1 MKKFL
6 PSLSLFWAAFLLM
19 SLLSAGC
26 GNSCDNSADE
36 AAGAS
41 PTNSAA
47 QASASTNAA
56 ENAEKPD
63 PPLFISGATFRFGSD
78 SFYGDQRGLQLKM
91 SEDEYPDMERISE
104 YVSIEPSAAPLS
116 FKYVY
121 WQDSVYVDGRFRG
134 DTEYRVV
141 VKAGL
146 PMKSGR
152 STATEFVRTFNTGP
166 LPTTVR
172 FANSGRYLPSVGRRA
187 VQVKTTNAGKLKV
200 RTYEVPERNLVQLL
214 AREEQRYNRYY
225 GGGGDSEDT
234 RELAGKGCERVIALP
249 ERRNEEVVTPIQVQ
263 GENGKAEKGVYLVSV
278 AGGAKESDKY
288 VDMKWRLVCVTDI
301 GLSVRETKDCVYV
314 WTTSLTTGQPM
325 KDVCVRLCTPS
336 NVLLSDGV
344 TDADGWCALEKAAD
358 GWEAVEG
365 GEQAFAVVATRRDTP
380 DVSFIALNGKWNDE
394 TPADGSRREFV
405 EADGVEAFVWT
416 ERGIYRH
423 NEKIFAQ
430 AILRNGKCRAPK
442 PFPVEFT
449 LCDPEGRVCSSATV
463 VSDRF
468 GSAICEQFSVPEEKR
483 SGVYAIMAKI
493 PGKDGDIIGER
504 QVKIEEFVP
513 PQIRVKVDVSDES
526 VMTNIGF
533 TVSAEHLFGGAAAG
547 LNADGAVMFA
557 DAPFKPKGWD
567 GFSFGDSGRHLN
579 PNFLAF
585 RKAPLD
591 NDGRLFIRTAEG
603 ARVEKIGRP
612 AAAVKATVQ
621 GTVFENGGRGVSARA
636 SRVMHFYPHY
646 VGVKMP
652 ASLRRSEKPVKCEV
666 ALVRPDGTAVQS
678 AATNRALSVKVERI
692 DYVYSLKK
700 LDGGRSEWVT
710 DKIRQALGDV
720 AGIAVGT
727 NGLATLELPVPSV
740 GDYVVTVRDEEA
752 DVAFSAG
759 YWVGGRGGDDGALR
773 ASLSN
778 PTKAELSFDKK
789 VYYVGDRPR
798 LTVKAPFAG
807 SAWLSVMRDKMVY
820 SQVLRLERPT
830 GEFEL
835 QPVTEAWAPGVDVS
849 LTVVQACKAGARH
862 VANRAFGIATIRT
875 SVRDREFAVSVKP
888 SVAYREDGGADLTA
902 SLAVG
907 GADAKDAHAVV
918 TVVDEGIN
926 MLTSEKTPDPTSWFG
941 AVREMHHPLYDVFNY
956 LLPVV
961 DDSIRRSGAKTGGGA
976 EGDMFRR
983 LSPQPTRRFKPL
995 SVWQREVKVVNGKA
1009 TAKFSLPEFAGEAR
1023 VTAVVY
1029 DGKASGAA
1037 ASNVKITPRLVM
1049 QPDAPRF
1056 AAPGDVLEAILTLSN
1071 RSGADGEVRYEV
1083 SVSGA
1088 GALEK
1093 SGAGRIV
1100 LNDGASQV
1108 MRIPVRAGQTPGE
1121 AKIAFSVKGLGE
1133 RHSDEI
1139 LLPVRPGAPWVG
1151 ESRTVC
1157 IPAGGK
1163 VELPNPAANLPEFAQ
1178 RSFTVSKDMIG
1189 ELTAAL
1195 AYLVGYPHGCL
1206 EQTTS
1211 RAYPLVAAGGILNT
1225 IPVGESSIAT
1235 DASNVV
1241 QAAIARVVSMQRND
1255 DFVMWPD
1262 CDTRPWNAR
1271 HSLWAS
1277 EFLIASYKAGFTL
1290 PGSGSAYVMRFLHKS
1305 ALDSVTRYLRKFAL
1319 DEDVLVSSY
1328 ACHLLAMN
1336 GVPDVDTQ
1344 LRLFDGRTNMPMVAK
1359 CHLARAFTASGDRTR
1374 AKELTAD
1381 LHPDGVVSA
1390 SLALLAILELDP
1402 KDARLPGLAAY
1413 VNSRRD
1419 KSQGHW
1425 GTTEANA
1432 HALLA
1437 LATFNRTLPLPSGE
1451 PDVVLKTGD
1460 KTAPVTPKRA
1470 FRMTGGGTVVAENRG
1485 TGAAYLTA
1493 SSVSL
1498 PDPQSL
1504 KAVSSGIGIERRFLD
1519 IEGGEVDMANL
1530 SRGDLLIV
1538 ELTFNLEDREYED
1551 LVVEDLLPGCFEPDP
1566 HAVDGRSHQWDAFAW
1581 MNKAEIEGFELR
1593 RDFRDDRFLLF
1604 SNSFTCDA
1612 AADGT
1617 RRARVY
1623 YAVRVVGAGD
1633 FLLPGVSVEAMYEP
1647 EVHARSASGRVR
1659 VAK

>member
-6 PSLSLFWAAFLLM
+6 PPLSLFGAAAL
-19 SLLSAGC
+19 LLSFSFAGC
-26 GNSCDNSADE
+26 GNSGENSADGP
-36 AAGAS
+36 AGAS
-41 PTNSAA
+41 PANSAV
-47 QASASTNAA
+47 QATASTNAA
-56 ENAEKPD
+56 AGSASADAAEKPAA
-63 PPLFISGATFRFGSD
+63 PLFISGATFRFKLD
-78 SFYGDQRGLQLKM
+78 SFYGDNDGLQLNM
-91 SEDEYPDMERISE
+91 PEDECPDMERISE
-104 YVSIEPSAAPLS
+104 YVSIEPSPAPLS
-116 FKYVY
+116 FKYVH
-121 WQDSVYVDGRFRG
+121 WKDSVYVNGRFRP
-134 DTEYRVV
+134 DVEYRVV

-152 STATEFVRTFNTGP
+152 STVTEFVRTFNTGP
-166 LPTTVR
+166 LPPSVR

-187 VQVKTTNAGKLKV
+187 ISVKTANVGKLKLC
-200 RTYEVPERNLVQLL
+200 TYEVPERNVVQLL
-214 AREEQRYNRYY
+214 AREEGQYNRYY
-225 GGGGDSEDT
+225 GGGGDSGDT
-234 RELAGKGCERVIALP
+234 RELAGKECERVIDLP
-249 ERRNEEVVTPIQVQ
+249 ERRNEEIVTPIQVR
-263 GENGKAEKGVYLVSV
+263 GENGKAEKGVYLVRV
-278 AGGAKESDKY
+278 AGESVDDDGPKEFD
-288 VDMKWRLVCVTDI
+288 VNWRLVCVTDI

-314 WTTSLTTGQPM
+314 WTTSLTTGLPM

-344 TDADGWCALEKAAD
+344 TDADGWCALEKATD
-358 GWEAVEG
+358 NLGEVDRG
-365 GEQAFAVVATRRDTP
+365 GQAFAVVATRRDTP
-380 DVSFIALNGKWNDE
+380 DVSFIALNGNANDE
-394 TPADGSRREFV
+394 TPSDGSRRGFTEKD
-405 EADGVEAFVWT
+405 EVEAFVWT

-449 LCDPEGRVCSSATV
+449 LCDLEGSVRSTSTV
-463 VSDRF
+463 VSDKF
-468 GSAICEQFSVPEEKR
+468 GSAICEKFSVPDEMR
-483 SGVYAIMAKI
+483 SGIWTVRAKI
-493 PGKDGDIIGER
+493 PGKDGDVIGER

-526 VMTNIGF
+526 AMTNIGF
-533 TVSAEHLFGGAAAG
+533 TVSAEHLFGGAATG

-557 DAPFKPKGWD
+557 DVPFKPKGWD
-567 GFSFGDSGRHLN
+567 GFTFGDSGRHLN

-591 NDGRLFIRTAEG
+591 NEGRLFIRTAEG
-603 ARVEKIGRP
+603 GRVEKIGRP
-612 AAAVKATVQ
+612 AAAVKATLQ

-646 VGVKMP
+646 VGVKIP
-652 ASLRRSEKPVKCEV
+652 ASLRRSDKPVKCEV
-666 ALVRPDGTAVQS
+666 ALVKPDGTALLS
-678 AATNRALSVKVERI
+678 AATNRSLSVKVERV
-692 DYVYSLKK
+692 DYVYSLRK

-720 AGIAVGT
+720 GSIAVGT

-759 YWVGGRGGDDGALR
+759 YWVGGHGGDDGALR

-778 PTKAELSFDKK
+778 PTKLELSFDKK

-807 SAWLSVMRDKMVY
+807 SVWLSVMRDKMVY
-820 SQVLRLERPT
+820 SQVLRLESPT

-849 LTVVQACKAGARH
+849 LTVVQACKAGSRH
-862 VANRAFGIATIRT
+862 VANRAFGIATTRT
-875 SVRDREFAVSVKP
+875 SVRDREFDVSVKP

-907 GADAKDAHAVV
+907 GADAKDARAVV

-926 MLTSEKTPDPTSWFG
+926 LLTSEKTPDPIGWFG
-941 AVREMHHPLYDVFNY
+941 AVREMNHPLYDVFSY

-961 DDSIRRSGAKTGGGA
+961 DDSFRRSGAKTGGGA

-995 SVWQREVKVVNGKA
+995 SVWQKEVKVVDGKA
-1009 TAKFSLPEFAGEAR
+1009 SVMFALPEFAGEAR

-1037 ASNVKITPRLVM
+1037 SSSLKIAPRLVM

-1056 AAPGDVLEAILTLSN
+1056 AAPGDVLEAALTLSN

-1088 GALEK
+1088 GALD
-1093 SGAGRIV
+1093 GPAAGRLV
-1100 LNDGASQV
+1100 LDNGASQV
-1108 MRIPVRAGQTPGE
+1108 LRIPVRAGQSPGE
-1121 AKIAFSVKGLGE
+1121 AKISFCAKGLGE
-1133 RHSDEI
+1133 RHTDEI

-1163 VELPNPAANLPEFAQ
+1163 VELPNPAANLPQFAQ
-1178 RSFTVSKDMIG
+1178 RRFTVSKDMIG

-1195 AYLVGYPHGCL
+1195 SYLVGYPYGCL
-1206 EQTTS
+1206 EQTAS

-1225 IPVGESSIAT
+1225 IPVSESSIST

-1241 QAAIARVVSMQRND
+1241 QTAVTRIVSMQRND
-1255 DFVMWPD
+1255 DYVMWPD
-1262 CDTRPWNAR
+1262 CDTRPWKTR
-1271 HSLWAS
+1271 YSLWAS
-1277 EFLIASYKAGFTL
+1277 EFLIAAYKAGFTM
-1290 PGSGSAYVMRFLHKS
+1290 PDSARVN
-1305 ALDSVTRYLRKFAL
+1305 VTGYLRKFAL
-1319 DEDVLVSSY
+1319 SKDVLISSY
-1328 ACHLLAMN
+1328 ACHLLAMAA
-1336 GVPDVDTQ
+1336 VPDVDTQ

-1359 CHLARAFTASGDRTR
+1359 CHLARAFTASGDRAR
-1374 AKELTAD
+1374 ARELTAD

-1419 KSQGHW
+1419 KSRNHW
-1425 GTTEANA
+1425 GTTEANS

-1451 PDVVLKTGD
+1451 PDVVIKDGGKT
-1460 KTAPVTPKRA
+1460 TAVTPKRA

-1504 KAVSSGIGIERRFLD
+1504 KAVSSGIGVERRFLD
-1519 IEGGEVDMANL
+1519 VEGKEVDMENL

-1566 HAVDGRSHQWDAFAW
+1566 HAVDGRSHLWDAFSW
-1581 MNKAEIEGFELR
+1581 MDKAEIEGFELR

-1617 RRARVY
+1617 RRARAY

-1633 FLLPGVSVEAMYEP
+1633 FLLPGASVEAMYEP
-1647 EVHARSASGRVR
+1647 EIHARSASGRVR
-1659 VAK
+1659 VVK

>member
-6 PSLSLFWAAFLLM
+6 PSFSLLGSAALLLSLLFV
-19 SLLSAGC
+19 G
-26 GNSCDNSADE
+26 CDNSGGNS
-36 AAGAS
+36 AGAS
-41 PTNSAA
+41 ATNAVD
-47 QASASTNAA
+47 QAPASTNAA
-56 ENAEKPD
+56 AASASADAAGKAKKPD
-63 PPLFISGATFRFGSD
+63 PPLFISGATFRFRLGAYE
-78 SFYGDQRGLQLKM
+78 YGEEGLQLKM
-91 SEDEYPDMERISE
+91 PEDECPDMDRISE
-104 YVSIEPSAAPLS
+104 YVSIEPSPAPLS

-121 WQDSVYVDGRFRG
+121 WQDSVYVSGRFRP
-134 DTEYRVV
+134 DVEYRVEV
-141 VKAGL
+141 RQGL
-146 PMKSGR
+146 PMRSGR
-152 STATEFVRTFNTGP
+152 ATATKFVRTFNTGS
-166 LPTTVR
+166 LPPSVR
-172 FANSGRYLPSVGRRA
+172 FASSGRYLPSVGRRM
-187 VQVKTTNAGKLKV
+187 VQVKTANVGKLKV
-200 RTYEVPERNLVQLL
+200 RTYEVPERNVVQLL
-214 AREEQRYNRYY
+214 AREERRYNRYY

-234 RELAGKGCERVIALP
+234 RELAGKECERVIALP

-263 GENGKAEKGVYLVSV
+263 GENGMAEKGVYLVSV
-278 AGGAKESDKY
+278 ADDDMRCDGGSRRFVED
-288 VDMKWRLVCVTDI
+288 WRLVCVTDI

-314 WTTSLTTGQPM
+314 WTTSLTTGRPM

-344 TDADGWCALEKAAD
+344 TDADGWCALDKATDKWMAID
-358 GWEAVEG
+358 R
-365 GEQAFAVVATRRDTP
+365 GEEPFAVVATRRDTP

-405 EADGVEAFVWT
+405 EKDGVEAFVWT

-423 NEKIFAQ
+423 NEKIFVQ
-430 AILRNGKCRAPK
+430 AILRNGKCRAPNQ
-442 PFPVEFT
+442 FPVEFT
-449 LCDPEGRVCSSATV
+449 LSDPEDNVRSRATV
-463 VSDRF
+463 MSDRF
-468 GSAICEQFSVPEEKR
+468 GSAICEKFSVPEEMR
-483 SGVYAIMAKI
+483 SGVYTIRAKI
-493 PGKDGDIIGER
+493 PGEDGENVIGER

-513 PQIRVKVDVSDES
+513 PQIRVKVDVSDDS

-533 TVSAEHLFGGAAAG
+533 TVSAEHLFGGVATG

-579 PNFLAF
+579 PNFMTF
-585 RKAPLD
+585 RKTPLD

-603 ARVEKIGRP
+603 GRVEKIGRP
-612 AAAVKATVQ
+612 AAAVKATLQ

-636 SRVMHFYPHY
+636 SRIMHFYPHY

-678 AATNRALSVKVERI
+678 AAADRSLSVKVERV

-700 LDGGRSEWVT
+700 LGGGRSEWVT
-710 DKIRQALGDV
+710 DKIRLPVGEV
-720 AGIAVGT
+720 GRLAVGT

-759 YWVGGRGGDDGALR
+759 YWVGGRGDDSSLR

-778 PTKAELSFDKK
+778 PTKLELAFDKK

-849 LTVVQACKAGARH
+849 MTVVQACKAGARH
-862 VANRAFGIATIRT
+862 VANRAFGIATMRT
-875 SVRDREFAVSVKP
+875 SVRDREFDVSVKP
-888 SVAYREDGGADLTA
+888 SIAYREDGGANLTA

-907 GADAKDAHAVV
+907 GANAKNARAVV

-926 MLTSEKTPDPTSWFG
+926 MLTSEKTPDPIGWFG
-941 AVREMHHPLYDVFNY
+941 AVREMQHPFYDIFNY
-956 LLPVV
+956 LLPVI

-995 SVWQREVKVVNGKA
+995 SVWQKEVKVVNGKA
-1009 TAKFSLPEFAGEAR
+1009 TVKFSLPEFAGEAR

-1037 ASNVKITPRLVM
+1037 SSNVKITPRLVM

-1056 AAPGDVLEAILTLSN
+1056 SAPDDVLEAVLTLSN
-1071 RSGADGEVRYEV
+1071 RSGADGEVRYDV

-1093 SGAGRIV
+1093 PASGKIV
-1100 LNDGASQV
+1100 LNDGASQT
-1108 MRIPVRAGQTPGE
+1108 MRIPVRAGQNPGE
-1121 AKIAFSVKGLGE
+1121 AKIAFRVEGLGE
-1133 RHSDEI
+1133 RHSDTI

-1178 RSFTVSKDMIG
+1178 RRFSVSKDVLG
-1189 ELTAAL
+1189 ELTAAIG
-1195 AYLVGYPHGCL
+1195 YLVGYPHGCL

-1211 RAYPLVAAGGILNT
+1211 RAYPLVAAGGILNK
-1225 IPVGESSIAT
+1225 IPASDSSIAT

-1241 QAAIARVVSMQRND
+1241 QAAIARVVSMQRSD

-1262 CDTRPWNAR
+1262 CDTRPWKTR
-1271 HSLWAS
+1271 YSLWAS
-1277 EFLIASYKAGFTL
+1277 EFLIASRKAGFNV
-1290 PGSGSAYVMRFLHKS
+1290 PGWAR
-1305 ALDSVTRYLRKFAL
+1305 ASVTRYLRNFAVNK
-1319 DEDVLVSSY
+1319 DVLVSSY
-1328 ACHLLAMN
+1328 ACHLLAMAS
-1336 GVPDVDTQ
+1336 VPDVDTQ
-1344 LRLFDGRTNMPMVAK
+1344 LRLFDGRTNLPMVAK

-1374 AKELTAD
+1374 AKELAAD
-1381 LHPDGVVSA
+1381 LHPDDVVSA

-1413 VNSRRD
+1413 INSRRD
-1419 KSQGHW
+1419 KSQNHW
-1425 GTTEANA
+1425 GTTESNA

-1451 PDVVLKTGD
+1451 PDVILKSGD
-1460 KTAPVTPKRA
+1460 KTAAVTPKRA

-1498 PDPQSL
+1498 PDPKSL
-1504 KAVSSGIGIERRFLD
+1504 KPVSSGISVERRFLD
-1519 IEGGEVDMANL
+1519 IEGKEVDMANL
-1530 SRGDLLIV
+1530 SRGDLLIA

-1581 MNKAEIEGFELR
+1581 MKEAEIEGFELR

-1604 SNSFTCDA
+1604 STSFTCEAD
-1612 AADGT
+1612 ADGK
-1617 RRARVY
+1617 RRARAY

-1633 FLLPGVSVEAMYEP
+1633 FLLPGVSVEAMYAP
-1647 EVHARSASGRVR
+1647 DIHARSACGRVR

>member
-6 PSLSLFWAAFLLM
+6 PSFSFFGVAALLLPLLF
-19 SLLSAGC
+19 AG
-26 GNSCDNSADE
+26 CDNSGGNSADRPV
-36 AAGAS
+36 GAS
-41 PTNSAA
+41 TTNSAA

-56 ENAEKPD
+56 EEAEKPV
-63 PPLFISGATFRFGSD
+63 PPLFISGATFRFRPGRSE
-78 SFYGDQRGLQLKM
+78 YGVYEGLQLKM
-91 SEDEYPDMERISE
+91 PTDECPDMERISE
-104 YVSIEPSAAPLS
+104 YVSIEPSPAPLS
-116 FKYVY
+116 FEYVR
-121 WQDSVYVDGRFRG
+121 WRDSVYVGGRFRA

-141 VKAGL
+141 VKPGL
-146 PMKSGR
+146 PMRSGR
-152 STATEFVRTFNTGP
+152 STATKFVRTFNTGP
-166 LPTTVR
+166 LPPSVR
-172 FANSGRYLPSVGRRA
+172 FATSGRYLPSAGRRT
-187 VQVKTTNAGKLKV
+187 VQVKTANVGKLNV
-200 RTYEVPERNLVQLL
+200 CTYEVPERNVVQLL
-214 AREEQRYNRYY
+214 AREERRYNHYY
-225 GGGGDSEDT
+225 GGGGDSDDT
-234 RELAGKGCERVIALP
+234 RELAGKECERVISLP
-249 ERRNEEVVTPIQVQ
+249 ERRNEEVVTPIQIR
-263 GENGKAEKGVYLVSV
+263 GEDGRAEKGVYLVRV
-278 AGGAKESDKY
+278 AAGDMESGGGSGRSLED
-288 VDMKWRLVCVTDI
+288 WRLVCVTDI
-301 GLSVRETKDCVYV
+301 GLSVRETRDCVYV
-314 WTTSLTTGQPM
+314 WTTSLTTGRPM

-336 NVLLSDGV
+336 NVMLSDGV
-344 TDADGWCALEKAAD
+344 TDSDGWCALDKATGKWMAID
-358 GWEAVEG
+358 R
-365 GEQAFAVVATRRDTP
+365 GEEPFAVVATRRDTP
-380 DVSFIALNGKWNDE
+380 DVSFIALAGKWNDE
-394 TPADGSRREFV
+394 TPADGSRREFL
-405 EADGVEAFVWT
+405 EEDGVEAFVWT

-430 AILRNGKCRAPK
+430 AILRNGKCRAPN

-449 LCDPEGRVCSSATV
+449 LSDPEDNVRSSATV
-463 VSDRF
+463 MSDGF
-468 GSAICEQFSVPEEKR
+468 GSAICEKFSVPEEMR
-483 SGVYAIMAKI
+483 SGVYTIRAKI
-493 PGKDGDIIGER
+493 PGRDGDVIGER

-533 TVSAEHLFGGAAAG
+533 TVSAEHLFGGAASG

-579 PNFLAF
+579 PNFLTF
-585 RKAPLD
+585 RKAPL
-591 NDGRLFIRTAEG
+591 NSEGRLFIRTAEG
-603 ARVEKIGRP
+603 GRVEKIGRP
-612 AAAVKATVQ
+612 AAAVKATLQ

-636 SRVMHFYPHY
+636 SRIMHFYPYY
-646 VGVKMP
+646 VGVKIP
-652 ASLRRSEKPVKCEV
+652 ASLRKSEKPVKCEV
-666 ALVRPDGTAVQS
+666 ALVKPDGTAVQ
-678 AATNRALSVKVERI
+678 AAAARALSVKVERI
-692 DYVYSLKK
+692 DYVYGLKQ
-700 LDGGRSEWVT
+700 LGDGRSEWVT
-710 DKIRQALGDV
+710 DKIRMPVGEV
-720 AGIAVGT
+720 GRIEVGT
-727 NGLATLELPVPSV
+727 NGLATLDLPVPSV
-740 GDYVVTVRDEEA
+740 GDYVVTVSDEEA

-759 YWVGGRGGDDGALR
+759 YWVGGRGDDGVLR

-778 PTKAELSFDKK
+778 PTKLELSFDRK

-820 SQVLRLERPT
+820 SQVLRLEKPT

-862 VANRAFGIATIRT
+862 VANRAFGIATMKT
-875 SVRDREFAVSVKP
+875 SVRDREFDVSVKP

-902 SLAVG
+902 NLAVG
-907 GADAKDAHAVV
+907 GANAKDARAVV

-926 MLTSEKTPDPTSWFG
+926 MLTSEKTPDPTGWFG
-941 AVREMHHPLYDVFNY
+941 AVREMHHPFYDIFNY

-961 DDSIRRSGAKTGGGA
+961 DDSIRRSGVKTGGGA

-995 SVWQREVKVVNGKA
+995 SVWQKDVKVVNGKA
-1009 TAKFSLPEFAGEAR
+1009 AARFSLPEFAGEVR

-1029 DGKASGAA
+1029 DRKASGAA
-1037 ASNVKITPRLVM
+1037 SSNVKITPRLVM

-1056 AAPGDVLEAILTLSN
+1056 AAPGDVLEAVLTLSN
-1071 RSGADGEVRYEV
+1071 RSGADGEVRYDV

-1088 GALEK
+1088 GALDRPA
-1093 SGAGRIV
+1093 SGKLA
-1100 LNDGASQV
+1100 LNDGASQT
-1108 MRIPVRAGQTPGE
+1108 MRIPVRAGQNPGE
-1121 AKIAFSVKGLGE
+1121 AKIAFRVEGLGE
-1133 RHSDEI
+1133 RHSDAI

-1157 IPAGGK
+1157 IPAGGS

-1178 RSFTVSKDMIG
+1178 RRFSVSKDVLG

-1195 AYLVGYPHGCL
+1195 GYLVGYPHGCL

-1225 IPVGESSIAT
+1225 IPKFESSVAT

-1241 QAAIARVVSMQRND
+1241 QAAIARVISMQRDD

-1262 CDTRPWNAR
+1262 CDTRPWNTR
-1271 HSLWAS
+1271 YSLWAS
-1277 EFLIASYKAGFTL
+1277 EFLIASHKAGFAV
-1290 PGSGSAYVMRFLHKS
+1290 PGPARVK
-1305 ALDSVTRYLRKFAL
+1305 VTRYLRRFSV

-1328 ACHLLAMN
+1328 ACHLLAMAA
-1336 GVPDVDTQ
+1336 VPDVDTQ

-1359 CHLARAFTASGDRTR
+1359 CHLARAFVASGDRTR
-1374 AKELTAD
+1374 ARELTAD
-1381 LHPDGVVSA
+1381 LHPDDVVSA

-1402 KDARLPGLAAY
+1402 KDVRLPGLAAY
-1413 VNSRRD
+1413 MNSRRD

-1425 GTTEANA
+1425 GTTESNS

-1437 LATFNRTLPLPSGE
+1437 FATFNRTLPLPSGE

-1460 KTAPVTPKRA
+1460 KTAAVTPKRA

-1485 TGAAYLTA
+1485 AETAYLTA

-1498 PDPQSL
+1498 PDPRSL
-1504 KAVSSGIGIERRFLD
+1504 KAVSSGIAVERRFLD
-1519 IEGGEVDMANL
+1519 VEGREVDMANL
-1530 SRGDLLIV
+1530 SRGDLLIA

-1566 HAVDGRSHQWDAFAW
+1566 RAIDGRSHQWDAFAW
-1581 MNKAEIEGFELR
+1581 MNEAEIEGFELR

-1604 SNSFTCDA
+1604 SNSFRCEA

-1617 RRARVY
+1617 RRARAY

-1633 FLLPGVSVEAMYEP
+1633 FLLPGVSVEAMYAP
-1647 EVHARSASGRVR
+1647 EIHARSACGRVR